1 MTKIYVGSKACPVR
15 AEAYTNATQN
25 ATQDSHF
32 FNVGFIRPIS
42 LGRQG
47 LRVE

>member
-15 AEAYTNATQN
+15 AEAYTNATQ
-25 ATQDSHF
+25 DSHF

-47 LRVE
+47 IRVE